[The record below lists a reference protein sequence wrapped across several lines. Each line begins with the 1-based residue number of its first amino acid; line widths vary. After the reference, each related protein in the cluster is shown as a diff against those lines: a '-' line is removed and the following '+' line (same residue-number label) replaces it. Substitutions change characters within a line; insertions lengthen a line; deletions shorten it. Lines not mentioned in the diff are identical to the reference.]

1 MTVYQS
7 MILQQPCLFKKS
19 GKKQRHRSASSNW
32 SGYAIP
38 GRKGAYHRISGEW
51 TVPYVRPASYSAY
64 SSIWI
69 GIDGYQNDSLIQTG
83 TGHDFRDGSPYYYA
97 WWEILP
103 AVATILPHSVHP
115 GDRMSAVIVKRTR
128 CKWLIRL
135 KNLTR
140 NWCFQTVQRYNG
152 PQSSAE
158 WIVEAPEVGGATT
171 RLTRLTPVHFS
182 RCRVNG
188 KNPKLTRDQGI
199 IMVQDNRVVS
209 VPLQP
214 GPAGDSFTVKSKK

>member
-1 MTVYQS
+1 MPFYHS

-19 GKKQRHRSASSNW
+19 EQKQRHRTASSNW
-32 SGYAIP
+32 SGYAIS
-38 GRKGAYHRISGEW
+38 GQKGVFHRISGEW
-51 TVPYVRPASYSAY
+51 TVPYVRPSSEPAF

-83 TGHDFRDGSPYYYA
+83 TGHDYMDGSPYYYA

-103 AVATILPHSVHP
+103 AVATIIPLTVRP
-115 GDRMSAVIVKRTR
+115 GDRMSAVIVKRT
-128 CKWLIRL
+128 CSKWLIHL
-135 KNLTR
+135 KNLSR

-152 PQSSAE
+152 PRSSAE
-158 WIVEAPEVGGATT
+158 WIVEAPEVEGATT

-188 KNPKLTRDQGI
+188 KNPKLTPAQGI
-199 IMVQDNRVVS
+199 KMIQERRIVS
-209 VPLQP
+209 IPSRLNL
-214 GPAGDSFTVKSKK
+214 AGDSFTVKSKK